1 MQARLRLLK
10 GATALLY
17 LGPLLAGIAGY
28 GWRVVPLFLGIF
40 LLWLFILR
48 PQQWP
53 RKWADWSRPEALIAL
68 LTQSVV
74 QLLLVAVSLGIGRG
88 IGGVLGVMPEI
99 PLMLPVAVS
108 FLSIPLARMLWDPW
122 RADAGEVVLDE
133 ALARLEGEQDPAP
146 ADDMKRRTEVAARMV
161 AALDRLPAEAAPELL
176 ADHLHAMATQTSHEA
191 LRVALMDPIY
201 DGSATAVVRRAAAV
215 HATEPAVV
223 DGLHGSTY
231 PLAVF
236 RALSD
241 GPTLGLFARRCAA
254 LVAER
259 PDRLGD
265 CPDPEDV
272 MALAARQPGA
282 AADLAALA
290 KALTKAKAAVA
301 KPGAVLADLGGAE
314 GQARAARGAVPSRA
328 EKP

>member
-17 LGPLLAGIAGY
+17 FGPLLAGIAGF
-28 GWRVVPLFLGIF
+28 GWRVVPLFVGIF

-53 RKWADWSRPEALIAL
+53 RTLADWSRPEALIAL
-68 LTQSVV
+68 LTQSLV

-88 IGGVLGVMPEI
+88 IGGVLGVMPAI

-108 FLSIPLARMLWDPW
+108 FLSIPLARMIWDPW

-133 ALARLEGEQDPAP
+133 ALARLEGEEDPAP
-146 ADDMKRRTEVAARMV
+146 ADDLKRQTEVAARMV
-161 AALDRLPAEAAPELL
+161 AALDRLPPEAAPGLL

-215 HATEPAVV
+215 HATDPAVV
-223 DGLHGSTY
+223 DVLKGSTY
-231 PLAVF
+231 PMAVF
-236 RALSD
+236 RALTD
-241 GPTLGLFARRCAA
+241 GPTLALFAARCAD
-254 LVAER
+254 LVAQKPER
-259 PDRLGD
+259 LAD

-272 MALAARQPGA
+272 MALAARVPGA
-282 AADLAALA
+282 AAELAALA
-290 KALTKAKAAVA
+290 KALTRAKAAIA
-301 KPGAVLADLGGAE
+301 KAGALVKGG
-314 GQARAARGAVPSRA
+314 QP
-328 EKP
+328 

>member
-1 MQARLRLLK
+1 M
-10 GATALLY
+10 
-17 LGPLLAGIAGY
+17 
-28 GWRVVPLFLGIF
+28 
-40 LLWLFILR
+40 
-48 PQQWP
+48 
-53 RKWADWSRPEALIAL
+53 
-68 LTQSVV
+68 
-74 QLLLVAVSLGIGRG
+74 
-88 IGGVLGVMPEI
+88 GVMPEI

-133 ALARLEGEQDPAP
+133 ALARLEAEEDPAP
-146 ADDMKRRTEVAARMV
+146 ADDLKRRIEIAARMV

-241 GPTLGLFARRCAA
+241 GPTLGLFARRCAD
-254 LVAER
+254 LVAQR

-272 MALAARQPGA
+272 MALAARVPGA
-282 AADLAALA
+282 AAELAALA
-290 KALTKAKAAVA
+290 KALTRAKAAVA
-301 KPGAVLADLGGAE
+301 HAGGGPRALVKGA
-314 GQARAARGAVPSRA
+314 QP
-328 EKP
+328 

>member
-17 LGPLLAGIAGY
+17 FGPLLAGIAGF
-28 GWRVVPLFLGIF
+28 GWRVVPLFVGIF

-53 RKWADWSRPEALIAL
+53 RTLADWSRPEALIAL
-68 LTQSVV
+68 LTQSLV

-88 IGGVLGVMPEI
+88 IGGVLGVMPAI

-108 FLSIPLARMLWDPW
+108 FLSIPLARMIWDPW
-122 RADAGEVVLDE
+122 RADVGEDVLDE
-133 ALARLEGEQDPAP
+133 ALARLEGEADP
-146 ADDMKRRTEVAARMV
+146 ADDLKRRTEVAARMV
-161 AALDRLPAEAAPELL
+161 AALDRLPPEAAPELL

-215 HATEPAVV
+215 HATDPAVV
-223 DGLHGSTY
+223 DLLRGSTY
-231 PLAVF
+231 PMAVF
-236 RALSD
+236 RALTD
-241 GPTLGLFARRCAA
+241 GSTLALFAARCAD
-254 LVAER
+254 LVAQK
-259 PDRLGD
+259 PDRLAD

-272 MALAARQPGA
+272 MALAARVPGA
-282 AADLAALA
+282 AAELVALA
-290 KALTKAKAAVA
+290 KALTRAKAAMA
-301 KPGAVLADLGGAE
+301 KPGALANGG
-314 GQARAARGAVPSRA
+314 QS
-328 EKP
+328 

>member
-1 MQARLRLLK
+1 
-10 GATALLY
+10 
-17 LGPLLAGIAGY
+17 
-28 GWRVVPLFLGIF
+28 VPLFFGIF

-146 ADDMKRRTEVAARMV
+146 ADDLKRRTEVAARMV

-254 LVAER
+254 LVADR

-314 GQARAARGAVPSRA
+314 GQARAARGAVPSHA

>member
-17 LGPLLAGIAGY
+17 FGPLLAGIAGF
-28 GWRVVPLFLGIF
+28 GWRVVPLFVGIF

-53 RKWADWSRPEALIAL
+53 RRLADWSRPEALIAL

-74 QLLLVAVSLGIGRG
+74 QVLLVAVSLGIGRG
-88 IGGVLGVMPEI
+88 IGGVLGVMPGV

-108 FLSIPLARMLWDPW
+108 FLSIPLARMIWDPW

-133 ALARLEGEQDPAP
+133 ALARLEAEQDPAP

-254 LVAER
+254 LVADR

-272 MALAARQPGA
+272 MALAARQPGV

>member
-48 PQQWP
+48 PQKWP
-53 RKWADWSRPEALIAL
+53 RTWADWSRPEALIAL
-68 LTQSVV
+68 LTQGVV
-74 QLLLVAVSLGIGRG
+74 QLLLVVVSLGIGRG

-133 ALARLEGEQDPAP
+133 ALARLEAEEDPAP
-146 ADDMKRRTEVAARMV
+146 ADDLKRRIEIAARMV

-215 HATEPAVV
+215 HATEPAVF
-223 DGLHGSTY
+223 DGLQGSTY

-236 RALSD
+236 RALSA
-241 GPTLGLFARRCAA
+241 GPTLGLFARRCAD
-254 LVAER
+254 LVAQR

-272 MALAARQPGA
+272 MALAARVPGA
-282 AADLAALA
+282 AAELAALA
-290 KALTKAKAAVA
+290 KALTRAKAAVA
-301 KPGAVLADLGGAE
+301 HAGGGPRALVKGA
-314 GQARAARGAVPSRA
+314 QP
-328 EKP
+328 

>member
-17 LGPLLAGIAGY
+17 FGPLLAGLGGF
-28 GWRVVPLFLGIF
+28 GWSVIPIFLALF

-53 RKWADWSRPEALIAL
+53 RTLADWSRPEALIAL
-68 LTQSVV
+68 LTQSLV

-88 IGGVLGVMPEI
+88 IGGVLGVMPAI

-108 FLSIPLARMLWDPW
+108 FLSIPLARMIWDPW

-133 ALARLEGEQDPAP
+133 ALARLEADEDPAP
-146 ADDMKRRTEVAARMV
+146 ADDLKRRTEVAARMV

-215 HATEPAVV
+215 HATDPAVV
-223 DGLHGSTY
+223 DVLKGSTY
-231 PLAVF
+231 PMAVF
-236 RALSD
+236 RALTD
-241 GPTLGLFARRCAA
+241 GSTLALFAARCAD
-254 LVAER
+254 LVAQK
-259 PDRLGD
+259 PDRLAD

-272 MALAARQPGA
+272 MALAARVPGA
-282 AADLAALA
+282 AAELAALA
-290 KALTKAKAAVA
+290 KALTRAKAAMA
-301 KPGAVLADLGGAE
+301 KAGVLVIGG
-314 GQARAARGAVPSRA
+314 QS
-328 EKP
+328 

>member
-146 ADDMKRRTEVAARMV
+146 ADDLKRRTEVAARMV

-254 LVAER
+254 LVADR

-272 MALAARQPGA
+272 MALAARQPVV

-314 GQARAARGAVPSRA
+314 GQARAARGAVPSHA

>member
-17 LGPLLAGIAGY
+17 FGPLLAGIAGF
-28 GWRVVPLFLGIF
+28 GWRVVPLFVGIF

-53 RKWADWSRPEALIAL
+53 RTLADWSRPEALIAL
-68 LTQSVV
+68 LTQSLV

-88 IGGVLGVMPEI
+88 IGGVLGVMPAI

-108 FLSIPLARMLWDPW
+108 FLSIPLARMIWDPW

-133 ALARLEGEQDPAP
+133 ALARLEAEEDPAP
-146 ADDMKRRTEVAARMV
+146 ADDLKRRTEVAARMV
-161 AALDRLPAEAAPELL
+161 AALDRLPPEAAPELL

-215 HATEPAVV
+215 HATDPAVV
-223 DGLHGSTY
+223 DLLQGSTY
-231 PLAVF
+231 PMAVF
-236 RALSD
+236 RALTD
-241 GPTLGLFARRCAA
+241 GPTLALFAARCAD
-254 LVAER
+254 LVAQK
-259 PDRLGD
+259 PDRLAD

-272 MALAARQPGA
+272 MALAARVPGA
-282 AADLAALA
+282 AAELAALA
-290 KALTKAKAAVA
+290 KALTRAKAAMV
-301 KPGAVLADLGGAE
+301 KPGALAKGG
-314 GQARAARGAVPSRA
+314 QS
-328 EKP
+328 

>member
-17 LGPLLAGIAGY
+17 FGPLLAGIAGF
-28 GWRVVPLFLGIF
+28 GWRVVPLFVGIF

-53 RKWADWSRPEALIAL
+53 RRLADWSRPEALIAL

-74 QLLLVAVSLGIGRG
+74 QVLLVAVSLGIGRG
-88 IGGVLGVMPEI
+88 IGGVLGVMPDI

-108 FLSIPLARMLWDPW
+108 FLSIPLARMIWDPW
-122 RADAGEVVLDE
+122 RAEVGEDVLDA
-133 ALARLEGEQDPAP
+133 ALARLEAEVDP
-146 ADDMKRRTEVAARMV
+146 ADDLKRRTESAARMV
-161 AALDRLPAEAAPELL
+161 AALDRLPPEAAPELL

-215 HATEPAVV
+215 HATDPAVV
-223 DGLHGSTY
+223 DLLQGSTY
-231 PLAVF
+231 PMAVF
-236 RALSD
+236 RALTD
-241 GPTLGLFARRCAA
+241 GPTLALFAERCAD

-272 MALAARQPGA
+272 VTLVARVPGA
-282 AADLAALA
+282 ATELAALA
-290 KALTKAKAAVA
+290 KALTRAKATMAR
-301 KPGAVLADLGGAE
+301 PGVLVKGA
-314 GQARAARGAVPSRA
+314 QP
-328 EKP
+328 

>member
-122 RADAGEVVLDE
+122 RADAVEAILDE
-133 ALARLEGEQDPAP
+133 ALARLEAEQDPAP

-231 PLAVF
+231 PLAVC

-254 LVAER
+254 LVAAR

>member
-146 ADDMKRRTEVAARMV
+146 ADDLKRRTEVAARMV

-314 GQARAARGAVPSRA
+314 GRARAARGAVPSRA

>member
-17 LGPLLAGIAGY
+17 FGPLLAGIAGF
-28 GWRVVPLFLGIF
+28 GWRVVPLFVGIF

-53 RKWADWSRPEALIAL
+53 RTLADWSRPEALIAL
-68 LTQSVV
+68 LTQSLV

-88 IGGVLGVMPEI
+88 IGGVLGVMPAI

-108 FLSIPLARMLWDPW
+108 FLSIPLARMIWDPW
-122 RADAGEVVLDE
+122 RADTGEVVLDE
-133 ALARLEGEQDPAP
+133 ALARLEAEEDP
-146 ADDMKRRTEVAARMV
+146 ADDLKRRTEVAARMV
-161 AALDRLPAEAAPELL
+161 AALDRLPAEAAPGLL

-215 HATEPAVV
+215 HATDPAVV
-223 DGLHGSTY
+223 DVLKGSTY
-231 PLAVF
+231 PMAVF
-236 RALSD
+236 RALTD
-241 GPTLGLFARRCAA
+241 GSTLALFAARCAD
-254 LVAER
+254 LVAQKPER
-259 PDRLGD
+259 LAD

-272 MALAARQPGA
+272 MALAARVPGA
-282 AADLAALA
+282 AAELAALA
-290 KALTKAKAAVA
+290 KALTRAKAAMA
-301 KPGAVLADLGGAE
+301 KAGALVIGG
-314 GQARAARGAVPSRA
+314 QS
-328 EKP
+328 

>member
-17 LGPLLAGIAGY
+17 FGPLLAGIAGF
-28 GWRVVPLFLGIF
+28 GWRVVPLFVGIF

-53 RKWADWSRPEALIAL
+53 RRLADWSRPEALIAL

-74 QLLLVAVSLGIGRG
+74 QVLLVAVSLGIGRG
-88 IGGVLGVMPEI
+88 IGGVLGVMPDI

-108 FLSIPLARMLWDPW
+108 FLSIPLARMIWDPW
-122 RADAGEVVLDE
+122 RAEAGEDVLDA
-133 ALARLEGEQDPAP
+133 ALARLEAEEDPAP
-146 ADDMKRRTEVAARMV
+146 ADDLKRQTESAARMV

-215 HATEPAVV
+215 HATDPAVV
-223 DGLHGSTY
+223 DILKGSTY
-231 PLAVF
+231 PMAVF
-236 RALSD
+236 RALTD
-241 GPTLGLFARRCAA
+241 GPTLALFAARCAD

-272 MALAARQPGA
+272 VTLAARVPGA
-282 AADLAALA
+282 AADLVALA
-290 KALTKAKAAVA
+290 KALTRAKATMAR
-301 KPGAVLADLGGAE
+301 PGVLVKGA
-314 GQARAARGAVPSRA
+314 QP
-328 EKP
+328 

>member
-17 LGPLLAGIAGY
+17 FGPLLAGIAGF
-28 GWRVVPLFLGIF
+28 GWRVVPLFVGIY

-53 RKWADWSRPEALIAL
+53 RKLADWSRPEALIAL

-88 IGGVLGVMPEI
+88 IGGVLGVMPAI

-108 FLSIPLARMLWDPW
+108 FLSIPLARMIWDPW

-133 ALARLEGEQDPAP
+133 ALARLEAEEDPAP
-146 ADDMKRRTEVAARMV
+146 ADDLKRQTEVAARMV
-161 AALDRLPAEAAPELL
+161 AALDRLPAEAAPGLL

-215 HATEPAVV
+215 HATDPAVV
-223 DGLHGSTY
+223 DILKGSTY
-231 PLAVF
+231 PMAVF
-236 RALSD
+236 RALTD
-241 GPTLGLFARRCAA
+241 GPTLALFAARCADLA
-254 LVAER
+254 AEK
-259 PDRLGD
+259 PDRLAD

-272 MALAARQPGA
+272 VTLAARVPGA
-282 AADLAALA
+282 AAELAALA
-290 KALTKAKAAVA
+290 KALTRAKA
-301 KPGAVLADLGGAE
+301 GVLVNGG
-314 GQARAARGAVPSRA
+314 QP
-328 EKP
+328 

>member
-17 LGPLLAGIAGY
+17 FGPLLAGIAGF
-28 GWRVVPLFLGIF
+28 GWRVVPLFVGIF

-53 RKWADWSRPEALIAL
+53 RTLADWSRPEALIAL
-68 LTQSVV
+68 LTQSLV

-88 IGGVLGVMPEI
+88 IGGVLGVMPAI

-108 FLSIPLARMLWDPW
+108 FLSIPLARMIWDPW
-122 RADAGEVVLDE
+122 RADTGEVVLDE
-133 ALARLEGEQDPAP
+133 ALARLEAEEDP
-146 ADDMKRRTEVAARMV
+146 ADDLKRRTEVAARMV

-215 HATEPAVV
+215 HATDPEVV
-223 DGLHGSTY
+223 DLLRGSTY
-231 PLAVF
+231 PMAVF
-236 RALSD
+236 RALTD
-241 GPTLGLFARRCAA
+241 GSTLALFAARCAD
-254 LVAER
+254 LVAAK
-259 PDRLGD
+259 PDRLAD

-272 MALAARQPGA
+272 MALAARVPGA
-282 AADLAALA
+282 AAELAALS
-290 KALTKAKAAVA
+290 KALARAKAAMA
-301 KPGAVLADLGGAE
+301 KPGALVKGG
-314 GQARAARGAVPSRA
+314 QS
-328 EKP
+328 

>member
-1 MQARLRLLK
+1 
-10 GATALLY
+10 
-17 LGPLLAGIAGY
+17 
-28 GWRVVPLFLGIF
+28 VPLFLGIF

-254 LVAER
+254 LVADR

>member
-17 LGPLLAGIAGY
+17 FGPLLAGIAGF
-28 GWRVVPLFLGIF
+28 GWRVVPLFVAIS

-53 RKWADWSRPEALIAL
+53 RKLADWSRPEALIAL

-88 IGGVLGVMPEI
+88 IGGVLGVMPAI

-108 FLSIPLARMLWDPW
+108 FLSIPLARMIWDPW

-133 ALARLEGEQDPAP
+133 ALARLEGEEDPAP
-146 ADDMKRRTEVAARMV
+146 ADDLKRRTEVAARMV

-191 LRVALMDPIY
+191 LRLALMDPIY

-215 HATEPAVV
+215 HATDPAVV
-223 DGLHGSTY
+223 DLLKGSTY
-231 PLAVF
+231 PMAVF
-236 RALSD
+236 RALTD
-241 GPTLGLFARRCAA
+241 GPTLALFAARCAD
-254 LVAER
+254 LVAEK
-259 PDRLGD
+259 PDRLAD

-272 MALAARQPGA
+272 VTLAARVPGA
-282 AADLAALA
+282 AAELAALA
-290 KALTKAKAAVA
+290 KALTRAKA
-301 KPGAVLADLGGAE
+301 GVLVKGG
-314 GQARAARGAVPSRA
+314 QP
-328 EKP
+328 

>member
-146 ADDMKRRTEVAARMV
+146 ADDLKRRTEVAARMV

>member
-146 ADDMKRRTEVAARMV
+146 ADDLKRRTEVAARMV

-254 LVAER
+254 LVADR

>member
-1 MQARLRLLK
+1 LRLLK

-133 ALARLEGEQDPAP
+133 ALARLEAEQDPAP

-301 KPGAVLADLGGAE
+301 KPGALLADLGGAE

>member
-146 ADDMKRRTEVAARMV
+146 ADDLKRRTEVAARMV

-254 LVAER
+254 LVAAR

>member
-17 LGPLLAGIAGY
+17 FGPLLAGIAGF
-28 GWRVVPLFLGIF
+28 GWRVVPLFVGIF

-53 RKWADWSRPEALIAL
+53 RRLADWSRPEALIAL

-74 QLLLVAVSLGIGRG
+74 QVLLVAVSWG
-88 IGGVLGVMPEI
+88 IGGVLGVMPGV

-108 FLSIPLARMLWDPW
+108 FLSIPLARMIWDPW

-133 ALARLEGEQDPAP
+133 ALARLEAEEDP
-146 ADDMKRRTEVAARMV
+146 ADDLKRRTESAARMV

-215 HATEPAVV
+215 HATDPAVV
-223 DGLHGSTY
+223 DLLQGSTY
-231 PLAVF
+231 PMAVF
-236 RALSD
+236 RALTD
-241 GPTLGLFARRCAA
+241 GPTLALFAARCAD
-254 LVAER
+254 LV
-259 PDRLGD
+259 
-265 CPDPEDV
+265 
-272 MALAARQPGA
+272 
-282 AADLAALA
+282 ALA
-290 KALTKAKAAVA
+290 KALTRAKATMAR
-301 KPGAVLADLGGAE
+301 PGVLVKGA
-314 GQARAARGAVPSRA
+314 QP
-328 EKP
+328 

>member
-17 LGPLLAGIAGY
+17 FGPLLAGIAGF
-28 GWRVVPLFLGIF
+28 GWRVVPLFVGIF

-68 LTQSVV
+68 LIQSLV

-88 IGGVLGVMPEI
+88 IGGVLGVMPAI

-108 FLSIPLARMLWDPW
+108 FLSIPLARMIWDPW

-133 ALARLEGEQDPAP
+133 ALARLEAEEDPAS
-146 ADDMKRRTEVAARMV
+146 ADDLKRRTEVAARMV

-176 ADHLHAMATQTSHEA
+176 ADHLQAMATQTPHEA

-215 HATEPAVV
+215 HATDPAVV
-223 DGLHGSTY
+223 DLLRGSTY
-231 PLAVF
+231 PMAVF
-236 RALSD
+236 RALTD
-241 GPTLGLFARRCAA
+241 GPTLALFAARCAD
-254 LVAER
+254 LVAQK
-259 PDRLGD
+259 PDRLAD

-272 MALAARQPGA
+272 MALAARVPGA
-282 AADLAALA
+282 AAELAALA
-290 KALTKAKAAVA
+290 MALTRAKAAMA
-301 KPGAVLADLGGAE
+301 KPGALVKGG
-314 GQARAARGAVPSRA
+314 QL
-328 EKP
+328 

>member
-53 RKWADWSRPEALIAL
+53 RRLADWSRPEALIAL

-88 IGGVLGVMPEI
+88 IGGVLGVMPDI

-133 ALARLEGEQDPAP
+133 ALARLEAEQDPAP

-254 LVAER
+254 LVAAR

-314 GQARAARGAVPSRA
+314 GQARATRGAVPSRA

>member
-17 LGPLLAGIAGY
+17 FGPLLAGIAGF
-28 GWRVVPLFLGIF
+28 GWRVVPLFVGIF

-68 LTQSVV
+68 LTQSLV

-88 IGGVLGVMPEI
+88 IGGVLGVMPAI

-108 FLSIPLARMLWDPW
+108 FLSIPLARMIWDPW

-133 ALARLEGEQDPAP
+133 ALARLEAEEDPAP
-146 ADDMKRRTEVAARMV
+146 ADDLKRRTEVAARMV

-176 ADHLHAMATQTSHEA
+176 ADHLHAMGTQTSHEA

-215 HATEPAVV
+215 HATDPAVV
-223 DGLHGSTY
+223 DLLRGSTY
-231 PLAVF
+231 PMAVF
-236 RALSD
+236 RALTD
-241 GPTLGLFARRCAA
+241 GPTLALFAARCAD
-254 LVAER
+254 LVAQK
-259 PDRLGD
+259 PDRLAD

-272 MALAARQPGA
+272 MALAARVPGA
-282 AADLAALA
+282 AAELAALA
-290 KALTKAKAAVA
+290 MALTRAKA
-301 KPGAVLADLGGAE
+301 GVLVKGG
-314 GQARAARGAVPSRA
+314 QP
-328 EKP
+328 

>member
-17 LGPLLAGIAGY
+17 FGPLLAGIAGF
-28 GWRVVPLFLGIF
+28 GWRVVPLFVGIF

-53 RKWADWSRPEALIAL
+53 RRLADWSRPEALIAL

-74 QLLLVAVSLGIGRG
+74 QVLLVAVSLGIGRG
-88 IGGVLGVMPEI
+88 IGGVLGVMPGI

-108 FLSIPLARMLWDPW
+108 FMSIPLARMLWDPW

-146 ADDMKRRTEVAARMV
+146 AEDLKRRTESAARMV
-161 AALDRLPAEAAPELL
+161 AALDRLPAEATTELL

-215 HATEPAVV
+215 HATDPAVV
-223 DGLHGSTY
+223 DILKGSTY
-231 PLAVF
+231 PMAVF
-236 RALSD
+236 RALTD
-241 GPTLGLFARRCAA
+241 GPTLALFAARCAD

-259 PDRLGD
+259 PDRLGN

-272 MALAARQPGA
+272 VTLAARVPGA
-282 AADLAALA
+282 ATELAALA
-290 KALTKAKAAVA
+290 KALTRAKAAMAHAGVG
-301 KPGAVLADLGGAE
+301 PRVLAKGA
-314 GQARAARGAVPSRA
+314 QP
-328 EKP
+328 

>member
-254 LVAER
+254 LVADR

>member
-133 ALARLEGEQDPAP
+133 ALARLEAEQDPAP

-301 KPGAVLADLGGAE
+301 KPGALLADLGGAE